1 MMTSGLSLYRSP
13 ARTLSRSLFDVDR
26 FFNDFHD
33 SVFTRARRPI
43 RAGQR
48 PVASAQLFS
57 PRVQATDTGD
67 ELRLVAEMPGV
78 EAQDFEVLVED
89 DVLVLKGE
97 RKRACDADESDDGE
111 QDEAGAKATA
121 SESFHRRFRFGSEIA
136 AEEITA
142 RYKNGVLTVTLPKRA
157 EQEPEA
163 RTIPVVHA

>member
-33 SVFTRARRPI
+33 SVFARARRPI

-48 PVASAQLFS
+48 SVASAQLFS

-97 RKRACDADESDDGE
+97 RKPEWGVDESDEGE
-111 QDEAGAKATA
+111 EEAGAKATA

-163 RTIPVVHA
+163 RSIPVVHA